1 MSISNYKNCMYVL
14 YDFFL
19 CYRAMDQCLLTRQA
33 MARMILNSHVV
44 VCLFA
49 EHDSPLIGLRN
60 LIMPLRASNLRWLEK
75 FNYFL
80 PLCVMF
86 ELKMLINC
94 QKKTKTFQEKY
105 FTRELKLQ
113 WSSSLYQSFSLS
125 ITQSLFISEG

>member
-1 MSISNYKNCMYVL
+1 MYVL

-60 LIMPLRASNLRWLEK
+60 LIMPLRASNLR
-75 FNYFL
+75 
-80 PLCVMF
+80 
-86 ELKMLINC
+86 
-94 QKKTKTFQEKY
+94 
-105 FTRELKLQ
+105 
-113 WSSSLYQSFSLS
+113 
-125 ITQSLFISEG
+125 